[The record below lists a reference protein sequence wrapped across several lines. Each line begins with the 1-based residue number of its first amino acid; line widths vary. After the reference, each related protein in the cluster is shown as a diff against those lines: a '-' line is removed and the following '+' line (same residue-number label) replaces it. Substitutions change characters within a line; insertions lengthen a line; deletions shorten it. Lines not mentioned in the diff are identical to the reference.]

1 MARWSGLVLI
11 ILLCMTAARDE
22 ARAQG
27 AATGGTKDVGTA
39 PTVIFRSPD
48 EPSRPTAVPNN
59 PRPQQRVIRLRRP
72 YLVRSYGWR
81 TRRGY

>member
-1 MARWSGLVLI
+1 MTRWSRSVLI
-11 ILLCMTAARDE
+11 ILLCMIGVSHE

-39 PTVIFRSPD
+39 PTVIFQPRD

-59 PRPQQRVIRLRRP
+59 PRPQQRVIRLRRAYP
-72 YLVRSYGWR
+72 IRGWGA
-81 TRRGY
+81 RRRFH